1 MEICIEGFR
10 QVKREMEEIIYI
22 QENIIIS
29 LPAAYFHCHQ
39 LSTEC
44 LLVYRQY

>member
-1 MEICIEGFR
+1 MQICIEGFQ
-10 QVKREMEEIIYI
+10 QVKHEMEEI
-22 QENIIIS
+22 QKNIFIS

-44 LLVYRQY
+44 LLVY